1 MNSEIITENLVGEKE
16 AGIDHL
22 DQDKIGRDFPIL
34 SHQLKGRRLV
44 YLDSAATS
52 HKPRQ
57 VIERISRYYER
68 YNANPHRGIHTLSE
82 ESTEAYEGARN
93 KLAAFLNAPSNGVVF
108 TKNCTEAINLVAY
121 SWARRRLAA
130 GDEILCTVA
139 EHHSNIVPWQMA
151 AADTGAKL
159 RYLQVTD
166 SGDLDLSGLDRCLS
180 SKTRLVAVTGASNV
194 LGTITRLEPLIEA
207 ARAVGALVLVD
218 GAQLV
223 PHVPVDFEALGA
235 DFLAV
240 AGHKML
246 GPTGVGAL
254 VAKPQLLEQMEPFL
268 GGGGMILDVTLEGS
282 RWIEPPWKFEAGT
295 PVVAEAVG
303 LGAAVDYL
311 EEIGMEAVRLH
322 EKYLVNYTLK
332 KLAGIEDLHLYGK
345 LDSDRRTATFS
356 FNIGDSRGGII
367 HPHDAGT
374 YLDSL
379 GIAIRAGHQCAK
391 PLMKRFDAVS
401 MCRASCYLYNTES
414 DIDELI
420 DGIHKVRKFFAG
432 A

>member
-1 MNSEIITENLVGEKE
+1 M
-16 AGIDHL
+16 
-22 DQDKIGRDFPIL
+22 
-34 SHQLKGRRLV
+34 
-44 YLDSAATS
+44 
-52 HKPRQ
+52 
-57 VIERISRYYER
+57 
-68 YNANPHRGIHTLSE
+68 
-82 ESTEAYEGARN
+82 
-93 KLAAFLNAPSNGVVF
+93 
-108 TKNCTEAINLVAY
+108 AY

-151 AADTGAKL
+151 AAETGAKL

-166 SGDLDLSGLDRCLS
+166 NGDLDLSGLDQCLS
-180 SKTRLVAVTGASNV
+180 RKTRLVAVTGASNV
-194 LGTITRLEPLIEA
+194 LGTITRLEPLIEE

-223 PHVPVDFEALGA
+223 PHVPVDFEAMGA

-322 EKYLVNYTLK
+322 ERKLVDYTLK
-332 KLAGIEDLHLYGK
+332 KLAGIEDFHLYGW
-345 LDSDRRTATFS
+345 LGSDRRTATFS

-367 HPHDAGT
+367 HPHDVGT

-379 GIAIRAGHQCAK
+379 GIAIRAGHHCAK
-391 PLMKRFDAVS
+391 PLMKLFDAVS

-414 DIDELI
+414 DIDELV